1 MQEGGGSSG
10 GGGGGGNSNFK
21 VVVRIRPPLPREL
34 EGLRAGGA
42 AAMAP
47 AYRDVVRAEDRNRAV
62 TICESGVGQGGGGQ
76 SVMNADGSM
85 TQLSSVSSGGAAAAS
100 HKFTFDYVYDQD
112 AQQVDVYNNTA
123 RDAVLSTLQG
133 YNGQ

>member
-10 GGGGGGNSNFK
+10 GGSGGNSNFK

-62 TICESGVGQGGGGQ
+62 TICESGVDQGGGGQ